1 MFAIYIKTFIAL
13 LLGIAP
19 FAFTWFYRSA
29 KGNPDS
35 KSKSLFAVIGRHLP
49 LLRKMTAAIGRWCRR
64 LYDGMR
70 REDSFRKFFTL
81 IILFLMIVIQ
91 YVDFS
96 ASTTVARIVQSTVD
110 FSGDSSG
117 VLTAGIK
124 PLFPFLTRPH
134 ATVIAALLSWS
145 FFYYRI
151 ADRLLS
157 WLHAND
163 WWFGTAGLLTAVMII
178 VYPRLFIIP
187 ELTAIILMAAAVYPD
202 KLVDDTPKGK
212 KPIPVHPRRSTLK
225 AAA

>member
-1 MFAIYIKTFIAL
+1 MFSLYIKTFIAL

-35 KSKSLFAVIGRHLP
+35 KSRSLFAVIGNHLP
-49 LLRKMTAAIGRWCRR
+49 MLRKMSAAIVRWCRR

-81 IILFLMIVIQ
+81 IILLLMIIIQ

-117 VLTAGIK
+117 DFFEELK
-124 PLFPFLTRPH
+124 PLYPYLTRPH
-134 ATVIAALLSWS
+134 ATVAAALISGSFFFYRTTDRMLSW
-145 FFYYRI
+145 F
-151 ADRLLS
+151 
-157 WLHAND
+157 HANN
-163 WWFGTAGLLTAVMII
+163 WWFAAAGLLSATILIA
-178 VYPRLFIIP
+178 YPRLFIIP

-202 KLVDDTPKGK
+202 RLVDDTPKGK
-212 KPIPVHPRRSTLK
+212 KPIPVHPRRTTLR